1 MGTASLSVAHYGH
14 PLLKGAK
21 HWSFLLD
28 TSEGCA
34 ITYQLTGSTNTY
46 ELKEPEEIEI
56 LESQTYLGRVVVG
69 TIDTAKQGQLL
80 NLLKKVPITRGNL
93 QWNCQNWIAEALQ
106 ALKENGFDVVTLNHK
121 DLHTSL
127 QAAKREN

>member
-1 MGTASLSVAHYGH
+1 MYQIIPPSIDFTMGTASLSVAHYGH

-56 LESQTYLGRVVVG
+56 LKSQTRHLLGKSCSR
-69 TIDTAKQGQLL
+69 
-80 NLLKKVPITRGNL
+80 NY
-93 QWNCQNWIAEALQ
+93 
-106 ALKENGFDVVTLNHK
+106 
-121 DLHTSL
+121 
-127 QAAKREN
+127 